1 MTIAQLI
8 ENGTR
13 YDLVE
18 ITRNNGE
25 HLCGTTGELR
35 VAAMMIAAEGA
46 TVTQIM
52 IVPEFDEDGEHT
64 GRTLV
69 LIDIK

>member
-1 MTIAQLI
+1 MTIGQLI

-18 ITRNNGE
+18 IARSNGE
-25 HLCGTTGELR
+25 ELVATTGELR
-35 VAAMMIAAEGA
+35 RAAQIIAAEKA
-46 TVTQIM
+46 IVTQIM
-52 IVPEFDEDGEHT
+52 IVPEFDDNGDDT

-69 LIDIK
+69 LIDIA

>member
-1 MTIAQLI
+1 MTIGQLI

-18 ITRNNGE
+18 IARSNGE
-25 HLCGTTGELR
+25 ELVATTGELR
-35 VAAMMIAAEGA
+35 RAAQIIAAEKA
-46 TVTQIM
+46 IVTQIM
-52 IVPEFDEDGEHT
+52 IVPEFDDNGEDT

-69 LIDIK
+69 LIDIA